1 MTTKPEQCCDEPRGF
16 VGGVCDHCGGEVQ
29 SEYTNL
35 ELQQQVSELR
45 QKAYK
50 LERDRDSYKDKLI
63 SYENALIQISK
74 LSYDDCPDFALDS
87 IQSLTH
93 NIFND

>member
-35 ELQQQVSELR
+35 ELEQQVSDWR

-50 LERDRDSYKDKLI
+50 LERERDAYK
-63 SYENALIQISK
+63 NALLEINE
-74 LSYDDCPDFALDS
+74 LADDDRMEFALDS
-87 IQSLTH
+87 IQALTH
-93 NIFND
+93 NILNE